1 MVSNLSLRETDGEDY
16 RSKYRRLKHRL
27 KYLIY
32 ENENFQVILKQAQQK
47 YLSAKRDRSF
57 LLDRLIQYEQP
68 NSHSSDSNPS
78 DSSEEEEKVKQ
89 EPMKRKRSEGSSG
102 SQPAAKKR
110 KRLPASTAAKQ
121 PVTKK
126 LNPANS
132 STMSPMLSEGQLT
145 PEEVER
151 HLQSRQSFMELL
163 PCRAPPTVP
172 SELFSNDPSLDSF
185 CFSES
190 NEMELVET
198 SPDMGDESY
207 GVDIPDVAD

>member
-1 MVSNLSLRETDGEDY
+1 MVSNLNSTDIDGEDY
-16 RSKYRRLKHRL
+16 RSKYRRLKHHL

-32 ENENFQVILKQAQQK
+32 ENENFQSILRQAQQK
-47 YLSAKRDRSF
+47 YLSAKRDRTF

-68 NSHSSDSNPS
+68 NSVSSGSEPS
-78 DSSEEEEKVKQ
+78 DSSEEEEKVKP

-102 SQPAAKKR
+102 SQPAKKWKRATAKSA
-110 KRLPASTAAKQ
+110 PKQ
-121 PVTKK
+121 PATSKK
-126 LNPANS
+126 VNIENPS
-132 STMSPMLSEGQLT
+132 SMSPMISEGQLT

-151 HLQSRQSFMELL
+151 HLQSRQNLMEML

-190 NEMELVET
+190 NEMEMET
-198 SPDMGDESY
+198 SPDIGDKSY
-207 GVDIPDVAD
+207 GVDLSDVAE